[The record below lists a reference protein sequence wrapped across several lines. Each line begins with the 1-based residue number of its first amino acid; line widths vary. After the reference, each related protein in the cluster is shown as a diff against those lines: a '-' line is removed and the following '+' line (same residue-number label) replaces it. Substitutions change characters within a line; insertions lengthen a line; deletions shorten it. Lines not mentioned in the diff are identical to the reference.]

1 VKRFVFSSTANLF
14 GAPQGGDGMA
24 AIDEATLVEPGSPY
38 GESKWMIERLLG
50 WADRIH
56 GLRSA
61 CLRFFNAAGADP
73 DGRLGEDHSPETH
86 LIPLAIDAAL
96 GRRPPLTL
104 FGADYPT
111 ADGTCIRDYVHVS
124 DLVTAH
130 VAALDR
136 LEHGSVRFNIGV
148 GRGYSVREVID
159 SVERMGGR
167 PVPHILAD
175 RRAGD
180 PAVLISDSRRIIAAT
195 DWRPRFTSLDSIV
208 GTALAWRIAHPQ
220 GFAG

>member
-1 VKRFVFSSTANLF
+1 
-14 GAPQGGDGMA
+14 
-24 AIDEATLVEPGSPY
+24 
-38 GESKWMIERLLG
+38 MIERMLG

-56 GLRSA
+56 GLRYA

-73 DGRLGEDHSPETH
+73 DGRLGEDHTPETH

-96 GRRPPLTL
+96 ERRPPLTL
-104 FGADYPT
+104 FGTDYPT

-124 DLVTAH
+124 DLVSAH
-130 VAALDR
+130 VAALALLD
-136 LEHGSVRFNIGV
+136 HGSVRFNIGV

-159 SVERMGGR
+159 SVARMGGR
-167 PVPHILAD
+167 PVPHILAE

-180 PAVLISDSRRIIAAT
+180 PAVLIADSSRIMSAT
-195 DWRPRFTSLDSIV
+195 QWRPQFTSLDSIV
-208 GTALAWRIAHPQ
+208 GTALAWRIAHPR